1 MMSTK
6 PTRLTIENTVF
17 KTEQTQNHPALET
30 TEGKLAL
37 LAWVENQLASGVEI
51 SGGDWWG
58 EVEALN
64 LDCHAYDEDLGA
76 ELGTIELIFYPLKTG
91 HSTDTQTVVARMTV
105 GFEQMPVFHAQA
117 RN

>member
-1 MMSTK
+1 MSKK
-6 PTRLTIENTVF
+6 PTCLTIENTVF

-51 SGGDWWG
+51 SSGDWWG

-105 GFEQMPVFHAQA
+105 SFEQMPVFHAQA
-117 RN
+117 RG